1 MPSSVCAR
9 KYLVAGLF
17 AFFRNS
23 DLSSWSASS
32 RSEAV
37 PGAASAAISQ
47 SAPRAPHH
55 TGSAFVLSRNSVSVP
70 NLILPRLGERGRPR
84 RKEGGRRGA
93 EHSHGGKEMTRS
105 QPWREVNEHG
115 RRQSRLPFSR

>member
-37 PGAASAAISQ
+37 PGAASAAISHV
-47 SAPRAPHH
+47 STAMLDAPPRAEHGDV
-55 TGSAFVLSRNSVSVP
+55 TTSA
-70 NLILPRLGERGRPR
+70 GDR
-84 RKEGGRRGA
+84 RASEGGEELNILMA
-93 EHSHGGKEMTRS
+93 EGDDPFATLGVKSNASTADVKAAYRS
-105 QPWREVNEHG
+105 LGNNRSGQ
-115 RRQSRLPFSR
+115 